1 MAAVAIKGNDGK
13 PIRYASLDG
22 QNLKLQF
29 EYYARNPNEGDYE
42 VIQTVSSED
51 FASIAS
57 KFDLDPVNDILAIV
71 QEISD
76 SGRGEELV
84 DALNNKE
91 IKCEIFTWLS

>member
-1 MAAVAIKGNDGK
+1 MAAVTIKGNDGK

-22 QNLKLQF
+22 QKLKLQF
-29 EYYARNPNEGDYE
+29 EYFARNSSEGDYE
-42 VIQTVSSED
+42 VIQTVSPED

-57 KFDLDPVNDILAIV
+57 KFALDPENDILAIM